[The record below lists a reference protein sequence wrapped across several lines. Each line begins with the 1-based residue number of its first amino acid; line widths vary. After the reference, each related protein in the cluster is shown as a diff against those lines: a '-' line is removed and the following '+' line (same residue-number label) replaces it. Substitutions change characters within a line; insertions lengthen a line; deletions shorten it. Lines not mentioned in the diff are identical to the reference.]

1 MNRAVAFIAAIAAAA
16 ALPGAAAQ
24 WKLVQKGSVGELWV
38 DHASIQHANGDVRF
52 DYRIDYPKPQQE
64 VGSKTMY
71 QSTVTKVIVRC
82 GERRMSI
89 GPTMAYAGKG
99 ATGKMVG
106 LHPPMLEE
114 TRFQPVEPRSSDE
127 SLWHHVCS
135 VAKVTPNAR

>member
-1 MNRAVAFIAAIAAAA
+1 MSRVAALIAAIFAAA
-16 ALPGAAAQ
+16 ALPCAAAQ

-38 DHASIQHANGDVRF
+38 DHATIKRTNGDVAF

-82 GERRMSI
+82 GERKMSM

-114 TRFQPVEPRSSDE
+114 TRFQPVEPSSSDE

-135 VAKVTPNAR
+135 VAKVTPK